1 MNTTTVIDTIHT
13 IVYDTIHTISFDTV
27 HTTVFDTI
35 HSISSDTIHSL
46 VYDTAAVTLQTL
58 RDSQTFYSNHF
69 IALITV
75 AGIAAAAIIFIATK
89 MWDKKVEVE
98 VEKLKNDC
106 KKLSE
111 DVVNNALKTA
121 EERFKTAAKNELGT
135 MKKES
140 AELLKKEVFSKFD
153 ILDRTRDPVL
163 ILSELSSLLNKVK
176 YDVDDEL
183 MDFIISN
190 ILPKIEWSLNE
201 AEQLGFSDGT
211 GSFMLGVKEKL
222 GWFVET
228 LLSATVDAEKKKLV
242 IKNIGE
248 LDSKLTQILDEL
260 FDVKR
265 GGATKQS
272 GRFHISKKARLGR

>member
-1 MNTTTVIDTIHT
+1 MPTDTIHT
-13 IVYDTIHTISFDTV
+13 IVYDTIHTVSFDTV
-27 HTTVFDTI
+27 KVILD
-35 HSISSDTIHSL
+35 SSFTPQ
-46 VYDTAAVTLQTL
+46 VL
-58 RDSQTFYSNHF
+58 RDSQTFYSNYF

-75 AGIAAAAIIFIATK
+75 AGIAAAVFIFVATK
-89 MWDKKVEVE
+89 MWDRKVEVE
-98 VEKLKNDC
+98 VDKLKNDC

-111 DVVNNALKTA
+111 DAVNNALKMA
-121 EERFKTAAKNELGT
+121 EDRFSNAAKKELAT
-135 MKKES
+135 MKRES

-153 ILDRTRDPVL
+153 ILNRTREPVL
-163 ILSELSSLLNKVK
+163 VLSELSSLLNKVK

-183 MDFIISN
+183 LNFIVSN

-201 AEQLGFSDGT
+201 VEQLGFSEGA

-228 LLSATVDAEKKKLV
+228 LPSAPVDAEKKKLV

-260 FDVKR
+260 FHIKR
-265 GGATKQS
+265 DREATEQS
-272 GRFHISKKARLGR
+272 GRFHTSKRGRIGR

>member
-1 MNTTTVIDTIHT
+1 MNTTTVIDSIHT
-13 IVYDTIHTISFDTV
+13 VIYDTIHTVSFDTV

-35 HSISSDTIHSL
+35 HSISFDTVHSL

-183 MDFIISN
+183 LNFIISN

-201 AEQLGFSDGT
+201 AEQLGFSKDSR
-211 GSFMLGVKEKL
+211 SFMLGVKEKL
-222 GWFVET
+222 GWFVST
-228 LLSATVDAEKKKLV
+228 LPSAPVDAEKKKLV
-242 IKNIGE
+242 IKSIGE

-260 FDVKR
+260 FDFKR

>member
-1 MNTTTVIDTIHT
+1 MCQT
-13 IVYDTIHTISFDTV
+13 VYDTIRTVIYDTVHTSVFDTV
-27 HTTVFDTI
+27 HTVSFDTVKVVLD
-35 HSISSDTIHSL
+35 SSFTPQ
-46 VYDTAAVTLQTL
+46 VL
-58 RDSQTFYSNHF
+58 RDSQAFYSNYF

-75 AGIAAAAIIFIATK
+75 AGIAAAVFIFVATK
-89 MWDKKVEVE
+89 MWDRKVEVE
-98 VEKLKNDC
+98 VDKLKNDC

-111 DVVNNALKTA
+111 EAVNNALKMA
-121 EERFKTAAKNELGT
+121 EDRFSNAAKKELGT
-135 MKKES
+135 MKRES
-140 AELLKKEVFSKFD
+140 AELLKKEVLSKFD
-153 ILDRTRDPVL
+153 ILNRTREPVL

-183 MDFIISN
+183 LNFIVSN

-201 AEQLGFSDGT
+201 VEQLGFSEGA

-228 LLSATVDAEKKKLV
+228 LPSAPVDAEKKKLV

-260 FDVKR
+260 FHIKR
-265 GGATKQS
+265 DSEATEQS
-272 GRFHISKKARLGR
+272 GRFHTSKRARLGR

>member
-1 MNTTTVIDTIHT
+1 MPCDSLFIDFLGVNHC
-13 IVYDTIHTISFDTV
+13 ISFDTV
-27 HTTVFDTI
+27 KVILD
-35 HSISSDTIHSL
+35 SSFTPQ
-46 VYDTAAVTLQTL
+46 VL
-58 RDSQTFYSNHF
+58 RDSQAFYSNNF

-75 AGIAAAAIIFIATK
+75 AGIAAAAIIFVATK

-98 VEKLKNDC
+98 VDKLKNDC

-111 DVVNNALKTA
+111 DVVNKALKTA

-183 MDFIISN
+183 LNFIISN

-201 AEQLGFSDGT
+201 AEQLGFSKDSR
-211 GSFMLGVKEKL
+211 SFMLGVKEKL
-222 GWFVET
+222 GWFVST
-228 LLSATVDAEKKKLV
+228 LPSAPVDAEKKKLV
-242 IKNIGE
+242 IKSIGE

-260 FDVKR
+260 FDFKR

>member
-1 MNTTTVIDTIHT
+1 MPTDTIHT
-13 IVYDTIHTISFDTV
+13 IVYDTIHTVSFDTV
-27 HTTVFDTI
+27 KVILD
-35 HSISSDTIHSL
+35 SSFTPQ
-46 VYDTAAVTLQTL
+46 VL
-58 RDSQTFYSNHF
+58 RDSQAFYSNYF

-75 AGIAAAAIIFIATK
+75 AGIAAAVFIFVATK
-89 MWDKKVEVE
+89 MWDRKVEVE
-98 VEKLKNDC
+98 VDKLKNDC

-111 DVVNNALKTA
+111 DAVNNALKMA
-121 EERFKTAAKNELGT
+121 EDRFSNAAKKELAT
-135 MKKES
+135 MKRES

-153 ILDRTRDPVL
+153 ILNRTREPVL
-163 ILSELSSLLNKVK
+163 VLSELSSLLNKVK

-183 MDFIISN
+183 LNFIVSN

-201 AEQLGFSDGT
+201 VEQLGFSEGA

-228 LLSATVDAEKKKLV
+228 LPSAPVDAEKKKLV

-260 FDVKR
+260 FHIKR
-265 GGATKQS
+265 DREATEQS
-272 GRFHISKKARLGR
+272 GRFHTSKRGRIGR